1 MKGPEIKIRHLAALA
16 ACFGAALLLG
26 AEWEKKL
33 AVYPTGP
40 DLLRAQSSE
49 DEEAGEDEE
58 EEEQEAKKAEAKEY
72 TSREKRTEK
81 GTSQKIYTEG
91 TALKARYS
99 FVNFNKDRVTV
110 SFGMTGSEYMTY
122 LAGYGYADSEMN
134 KLRAWR
140 EKTRQADWKQAYA
153 KGGKAA
159 AEKAVAE
166 VDVEYDTRLRALM
179 RSRGLALRA
188 GNVVEADMP
197 VIVKRNVPLMKP
209 LALAL
214 QKIATERKYAD
225 EDLIGAALALVQTA
239 LQYKIPP
246 LMDQGLHTCGILPP
260 ARAMLCGWGD
270 CDTKTGLLA
279 SILGNWSG
287 MKMVGIALPGHYLMA
302 IRRLPGK
309 GDMFVR
315 YEGLEYVLLEPA
327 GPAWLEPGTVG
338 THTAALLSGAEGY
351 KIEPFF

>member
-1 MKGPEIKIRHLAALA
+1 MRGPEIKNHHLAALA
-16 ACFGAALLLG
+16 ACFAAALLLG

-33 AVYPTGP
+33 AVYPSGP

-49 DEEAGEDEE
+49 DEEEGEE
-58 EEEQEAKKAEAKEY
+58 EEDQEAKKAEVKEY

-81 GTSQKIYTEG
+81 GTSQKITTEG
-91 TALKARYS
+91 TSLKARYN
-99 FVNFNKDRVTV
+99 FINFNKDRVNV
-110 SFGMTGSEYMTY
+110 AFAMTGRDYMNY
-122 LAGYGYADSEMN
+122 LSGYGYADSEMN

-140 EKTRQADWKQAYA
+140 ETARQSEWKQAYA
-153 KGGKAA
+153 KGGKPA
-159 AEKAVAE
+159 AEKAIAD
-166 VDVEYDTRLRALM
+166 VDIEYDTRLRGLL
-179 RSRGLALRA
+179 RSRGLAMRA

-197 VIVKRNVPLMKP
+197 VIVKRNIALLKP
-209 LALAL
+209 LAIAL
-214 QKIATERKYAD
+214 QKIATERKYAG
-225 EDLIGAALALVQTA
+225 EDLIGAALSLVQTA
-239 LQYKIPP
+239 LVYKIPP
-246 LMDQGLHTCGILPP
+246 IMDQGLHTCGILPP

-287 MKMVGIALPGHYLMA
+287 MRMVGIAVPGHYLMA

-338 THTAALLSGAEGY
+338 THTAALLSGSEGY